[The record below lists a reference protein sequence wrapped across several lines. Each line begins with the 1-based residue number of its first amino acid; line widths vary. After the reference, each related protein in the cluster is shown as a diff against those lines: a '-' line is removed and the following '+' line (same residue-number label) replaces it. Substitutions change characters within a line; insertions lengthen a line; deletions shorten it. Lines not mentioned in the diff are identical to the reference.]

1 MKKLVW
7 ASSLCVPLLLAGCS
21 LIGDDAS
28 HSNSVNTALRDGV
41 ESLPRI
47 LVVYGGDII
56 TADNANRV
64 FRHQRDNAGL
74 LIVDD
79 TIVAVDTLESIDKH
93 LKSKYAHIKS
103 PVRYMDLAGRT
114 LMPGF
119 IEPHAHLQ
127 LTAQTSFVPNLM
139 PCLPDKYQQQLNQDY
154 GWLYYRGK
162 DIPTEQGGV
171 RANCYLYIEEA
182 LDALRASKV
191 NKAEQWLVGNGLDP
205 SRMLLSQSNN
215 YPFLPNPNNDVTIDA
230 KNKAAFAKA
239 LNDNKAFLRF
249 PMYFIE
255 DAQAFGQGATKNQG
269 NVLATHPVLVLDQSG
284 HLGYANMVAFKQTGL
299 CDKTLSKSEIAALD
313 LNHNID
319 PSVIN
324 RDGSVTLRCEANSE
338 SAMKSYQRIVQAK
351 YFPDGDWSIVENKG
365 MWQYSGLLKEQSS
378 YVPFVEA
385 IAKSFDSKRLNVA
398 GMLKHADVN
407 VASDPIVCNVESQDP
422 VIKVMENILNT
433 SSQQGVTTFV
443 EGGSTID
450 MVKSYKCIVES
461 GKAATR
467 IRSLYDWHDLSEK
480 LEEDRKEEKD
490 NLKDKDLSDKYKI
503 AFDSATYKGM
513 LSVEGVKLWSDG
525 STQGCSANLS
535 HDYDVEGLCEM
546 FGSGHVD
553 FNREQIAHNL
563 QQFADSGWYFNLHAN
578 GDKGIADS
586 IGALL
591 DMNGSTESQCG
602 EADDL
607 SSYACLAHTIIH
619 STVNRADDV
628 SVEKIPKVVTEYEEA
643 RKILPNL
650 MPSHLIGHI
659 AYWGR
664 SMENELGEQ
673 RAQMINPM
681 YAEFK
686 SGIPFSI
693 HSDLSI
699 SPLFPIWFVEQAVT
713 RNTWYYP
720 NLEGNG
726 TPLNADQAVE
736 IMEAIRALTIV
747 PAKQHNIADKLGS
760 IEAGKLADFI
770 VLDSNPLDFNTDKA
784 GKRPVDI
791 HTIDVECAF
800 VAAKQIPW
808 LDLAQ
813 LSKGNEEYKD
823 SKCPLYTKYF

>member
-7 ASSLCVPLLLAGCS
+7 ASSLCVPLVLAGCS
-21 LIGDDAS
+21 LIG
-28 HSNSVNTALRDGV
+28 NETYRKEV
-41 ESLPRI
+41 EGAKLQEGIDELPRI

-56 TADNANRV
+56 TADEKNHV
-64 FRHQRDNAGL
+64 LRHEQDDVGL

-79 TIVAVDTLESIDKH
+79 TIAAIGDLGKIN
-93 LKSKYAHIKS
+93 AHIKVNYS
-103 PVRYMDLAGRT
+103 HLELPVRYLDLAGRT

-119 IEPHAHLQ
+119 IEPHAHLK

-154 GWLYYRGK
+154 GWLYYQGK
-162 DIPTEQGGV
+162 DIPTLQQNV
-171 RANCYLYIEEA
+171 RANCYLYVEEA
-182 LDALRASKV
+182 LDALRSSKV
-191 NKAEQWLVGNGLDP
+191 SSNKQWLVGNGLDP

-215 YPFLPNPNNDVTIDA
+215 YSFLPNPNNDAGIDA

-239 LNDNKAFLRF
+239 LNDNKAFLQF
-249 PMYFIE
+249 PMHYIQ
-255 DAQAFGQGATKNQG
+255 DAQAFGTNAVKRQSD
-269 NVLATHPVLVLDQSG
+269 VLATHPVLVLDQSG

-299 CDKTLSKSEIAALD
+299 CDKTLSKSEIAD
-313 LNHNID
+313 LKLKDEID
-319 PSVIN
+319 QSVIN
-324 RDGSVTLRCEANSE
+324 RDGSVTLSCEANSK
-338 SAMKSYQRIVQAK
+338 SAMQSYQRIVQAK
-351 YFPDGDWSIVENKG
+351 YFPDGDWAIVENKG
-365 MWQYSGLLKEQSS
+365 QWQYSGLLKEQSS

-385 IAKSFDSKRLNVA
+385 IAKNFDSKHLNVA
-398 GMLKHADVN
+398 GMLKHGGAN
-407 VASDPIVCNVESQDP
+407 VASNPVVCDLESKSP
-422 VIKVMENILNT
+422 VTKVMENILNT

-450 MVKSYKCIVES
+450 MVNSYKCIVES

-467 IRSLYDWHDLSEK
+467 IRSLYDWHDLSKK
-480 LEEDRKEEKD
+480 LAE
-490 NLKDKDLSDKYKI
+490 DKDEGKEKSDSDQYKI
-503 AFDSATYKGM
+503 AFDNVKYKGM

-535 HDYDVEGLCEM
+535 HDYDAAGLCEM

-553 FNREQIAHNL
+553 FNRKQIAKNL
-563 QQFADSGWYFNLHAN
+563 QQFADSGWYINLHAN
-578 GDKGIADS
+578 GDEGIEDS

-591 DMNGSTESQCG
+591 DMNRSTAPLCDD
-602 EADDL
+602 ADHQ

-619 STVNRADDV
+619 STVNRADDFSTDDV
-628 SVEKIPKVVTEYEEA
+628 PSVVTKYIEA
-643 RKILPNL
+643 RQTLPNL

-673 RAQMINPM
+673 RAKMINPM
-681 YAEFK
+681 QVELE

-699 SPLFPIWFVEQAVT
+699 SPLFPIWFIEQAVT

-726 TPLNADQAVE
+726 TPLNADQGVN
-736 IMEAIRALTIV
+736 IMDAIRALTIV

-760 IEAGKLADFI
+760 IEEGKLADFI
-770 VLDSNPLDFNTDKA
+770 VLDSNPLDFNTDKI
-784 GKRPVDI
+784 GKQPFDI
-791 HTIDVECAF
+791 HKINVECAF
-800 VAAKQIPW
+800 VSAKQIPW
-808 LDLAQ
+808 FDLAE
-813 LSKGNEEYKD
+813 LSKGNEKYKD
-823 SKCPLYTKYF
+823 SKCPLYTKSL